1 MNDNGEGR
9 IEREVEHGEKICFNP
24 EAFWGYDTP
33 VAKLRTERRIDF
45 FLSYGSFW
53 QGSNVLEIGCGT
65 GIFTKRIVER
75 TQANITAIDIS
86 PALLQIAEKKV
97 PEVSFK
103 VENAM
108 DLSFEDESF
117 DCVYGNSTIH
127 HLEIFEALNE
137 FYRVLKEGGKLIFS
151 EPNMIN
157 PQICLQKKIPYIK
170 KRMGESPDE
179 TAINRWRLNYKL
191 QKCGFRKI
199 KIFPYE
205 FLHPYTPKNLIK
217 PVRRI
222 EKLLE
227 KVPLIREIAGSV
239 IIFGVK

>member
-1 MNDNGEGR
+1 MKNNDQGR

-33 VAKLRTERRIDF
+33 VAKLRVERRIAF
-45 FLSYGSFW
+45 FLNYGSFG
-53 QGSNVLEIGCGT
+53 QGSNVLEIGCGA
-65 GIFTKRIVER
+65 GIFTKRIMER
-75 TQANITAIDIS
+75 TQSNITAIDIS
-86 PALLQIAEKKV
+86 PVLLQIAAKKIS
-97 PEVSFK
+97 EVSFK
-103 VENAM
+103 VEDAM
-108 DLSFEDESF
+108 NLSFEDDSF

-137 FYRVLKEGGKLIFS
+137 FYRVLKKGGKLIFS

-157 PQICLQKKIPYIK
+157 PQICLQKRISYIK
-170 KRMGESPDE
+170 KRIGDSPDE
-179 TAINRWRLNYKL
+179 TAINRWNLNHKL
-191 QKCGFRKI
+191 QKCGFRKT
-199 KIFPYE
+199 KLFPYE
-205 FLHPYTPKNLIK
+205 FLHPYTPKSLIK
-217 PVRRI
+217 PLRRI